1 MNRGRPKILK
11 DPVRVLLSLDYETIK
26 ALDYL
31 QRHSGVNRS
40 QLIRIAIERFC
51 AGEYEREALTDG
63 KEEYKPGR

>member
-51 AGEYEREALTDG
+51 AGEYDREVVADG
-63 KEEYKPGR
+63 KAER